1 MPRRKDIKKVLMI
14 GSGPIIIG
22 QACEFD
28 YSGSQACKALREE
41 GFFTILVNS
50 NPATIMTD
58 PGMADVTY
66 IEPLTV
72 DMVTKIIA
80 KERPDAILPTLGGQ
94 TGLNLAFFLM
104 KQGILKKYGVE
115 SIGASVE
122 AISCAEDRELF
133 KKAMLEI
140 GIDVPKSGIATSLE
154 EGMKIGL
161 NIGFPLIL
169 RPAYCLGG
177 SGGAT
182 AYNKEELEKFLD
194 KGLETSPVHQ
204 VLVEQSVLG
213 WKEIEFEVM
222 RDCADNVI
230 MITSMENVDPMG
242 VHTGDSIVVA
252 PSQTLTAEEYTN
264 FVNLSKKIIRRVGI
278 TGGGANI
285 QFAQN
290 PDNGHI
296 VIIEVNPR
304 LSRSSALASKA
315 TGFPIA
321 RIATKLAVGL
331 TLPEVMNQITGKTT
345 SFFEPTVDYCVF
357 KICRFTF
364 EKFPRAERVINTSM
378 KAVGEAMSIG
388 RNFKEA
394 LQKGIR
400 SIEISRFGFGADG
413 KDKISDEMLENPDN
427 GLMKL
432 IKDKIRIPNDERLF
446 FIRYGLKAG
455 LSIDEIY
462 HLSKIDRWF
471 LDNMK
476 QLAELEEKIKKFRN
490 NKQGEEIKISLD
502 LIKEAKKD
510 GFSDRQLAYLLNVK
524 EEKVRELRKKNNIK
538 PVYKLVDTCAGEF
551 PAKQPYFYST
561 YETQEEARP
570 SKNKKVVILGGGPNR
585 IGQGIEFDYC
595 CCHAAYALR
604 EEGIDSIM
612 INCNPET
619 VSTDYDTSDRL
630 YFEPLTLEDILHVI
644 DLEKPIGVIVQFGG
658 QTPLNLAVS
667 LRKAGVNI
675 LGTSADN
682 IDIAEDRER
691 FKQMLHKIDL
701 LQPDNGTAFTFE
713 EARQVARKIGYPVL
727 VRPSYVLGGRAMEI
741 VYDESTL
748 EKFIPEAAAVSGEHP
763 ILIDKFLED
772 AIEVDVDLIGDG
784 ETFVIGGIME
794 HIEEAGIH
802 SGDSAMA
809 LPTYTLSQ
817 SILNQI
823 REATSKMAKELNVLG
838 LMNVQYA
845 VKDEKV
851 YVLEVNPR
859 ASRTIPFVSK
869 VIGVPLAKLATKIM
883 LGKKLK
889 ELGFSHEIIPKYVA
903 VKESVFPFNRFPG
916 VDVILG
922 PEMKSTGEVMG
933 IDVDFSRAYIKSQIA
948 AGQRLPKK
956 GNVFIS
962 VRDKDKRAVVFIAKK
977 LQDLGFCIYA
987 TSGTAT
993 ALEKNDI
1000 KVLVLPKIAEGRP
1013 NVLDLM
1019 KDGKIQLVINTP
1031 SGRIPRQDE
1040 VKIRSQV
1047 ILYNIPYTTTVS
1059 AAQATVNGI
1068 EALLKKDLDVKS
1080 LQQYHKKIQNP
1091 CLSLPLRQAG
1101 ARQAKSLPVPACPA
1115 GRRQAGKIQKHS
1127 SKPKKHGEDKR
1138 KNK

>member
-1 MPRRKDIKKVLMI
+1 MPRRKDLKKILMI

-28 YSGSQACKALREE
+28 YSGSQACKALKEE

-58 PGMADVTY
+58 PSLADITY

-72 DMVTKIIA
+72 EMVSKIIA

-104 KQGILKKYGVE
+104 KEGILKKYGVE

-122 AISCAEDRELF
+122 AISCAEDRQLF
-133 KKAMLEI
+133 KKAMQEI
-140 GIDVPKSGIATSLE
+140 DADVPKSGIATTVEQGL
-154 EGMKIGL
+154 KIGL
-161 NIGFPLIL
+161 GIGFPLIL

-177 SGGAT
+177 SGGSI
-182 AYNKEELEKFLD
+182 AYNKEELEKFLN

-204 VLVEQSVLG
+204 VLVEQSLLG

-222 RDCADNVI
+222 RDCVDNVI

-252 PSQTLTAEEYTN
+252 PSQTLTLQEYTN
-264 FVNLSKKIIRRVGI
+264 FVSLSKKIIRRVGI

-290 PDNGHI
+290 PDNGRI

-321 RIATKLAVGL
+321 RVATKLAVGL
-331 TLPEVMNQITGKTT
+331 TLPEVMNQITGRTT

-364 EKFPRAERVINTSM
+364 EKFPAAERLINTSM

-400 SIEISRFGFGADG
+400 STETSRYGFGADG
-413 KDKISDEMLENPDN
+413 KDKITDEMLKHPTN
-427 GLMKL
+427 GLLKL
-432 IKDKIRIPNDERLF
+432 LKDKIRIPNDERLF
-446 FIRYGLKAG
+446 YIRYGLKAG
-455 LSIDEIY
+455 LSVGEIY
-462 HLSKIDRWF
+462 NLSKIDHWF
-471 LDNMK
+471 IDNMK
-476 QLAELEEKIKKFRN
+476 QLVEME
-490 NKQGEEIKISLD
+490 EEIKKYKINKENDEIKIPVD
-502 LIKEAKKD
+502 LLRRAKKD
-510 GFSDRQLAYLLNVK
+510 GFSDRQLAYLLNTK
-524 EEKVRELRKKNNIK
+524 EEGIRELRKKENIK
-538 PVYKLVDTCAGEF
+538 PTYKLVDTCAGEF
-551 PAKQPYFYST
+551 QAKQPYFYST
-561 YETQEEARP
+561 YETGEEGRT

-595 CCHAAYALR
+595 CCHAAYALK

-612 INCNPET
+612 VNCNPET

-630 YFEPLTLEDILHVI
+630 YFEPLTLEDILNII
-644 DLEKPIGVIVQFGG
+644 DFEKPIGVIVQFGG
-658 QTPLNLAVS
+658 QTPLNLAVP
-667 LRKAGVNI
+667 LRKSGVDI

-682 IDIAEDRER
+682 IDIAEDRKR
-691 FKQMLHKIDL
+691 FKQMLHKLEL
-701 LQPDNGTAFTFE
+701 LQPDNGTAFTFS
-713 EARQVARKIGYPVL
+713 EAKEVAQKIGYPVL

-741 VYDESTL
+741 VYDEQSL
-748 EKFIPEAAAVSGEHP
+748 EKFIKGAAEVSGEHP
-763 ILIDKFLED
+763 VLIDKFLED
-772 AIEVDVDLIGDG
+772 AIEVDVDMLGDG
-784 ETFVIGGIME
+784 EAFIIGAIME

-809 LPTYTLSQ
+809 LPSYTLS
-817 SILNQI
+817 SEILSKI
-823 REATSKMAKELNVLG
+823 REATYKMAKELNVVG
-838 LMNVQYA
+838 LMNGQYA
-845 VKDEKV
+845 IKDEKV

-869 VIGVPLAKLATKIM
+869 AIGVPLAKLATKVM

-889 ELGFSHEIIPKYVA
+889 DLGFTQEIIPRHVA

-916 VDVILG
+916 VDIILG

-933 IDVDFSRAYIKSQIA
+933 IDKDFSQAYIKSQIA
-948 AGQRLPKK
+948 AGQKLPKK

-962 VRDKDKRAVVFIAKK
+962 VRDKDKRAVVLIAKK
-977 LQDLGFCIYA
+977 LQDLGFHIYA
-987 TSGTAT
+987 SSGTAA
-993 ALEKNDI
+993 ALEKNNI
-1000 KVLVLPKIAEGRP
+1000 KVQSFLKSPK
-1013 NVLDLM
+1013 
-1019 KDGKIQLVINTP
+1019 
-1031 SGRIPRQDE
+1031 
-1040 VKIRSQV
+1040 
-1047 ILYNIPYTTTVS
+1047 
-1059 AAQATVNGI
+1059 
-1068 EALLKKDLDVKS
+1068 
-1080 LQQYHKKIQNP
+1080 
-1091 CLSLPLRQAG
+1091 AG
-1101 ARQAKSLPVPACPA
+1101 P
-1115 GRRQAGKIQKHS
+1115 IFWI
-1127 SKPKKHGEDKR
+1127 
-1138 KNK
+1138 

>member
-41 GFFTILVNS
+41 GYFTILVNS

-66 IEPLTV
+66 IEPLTLEI
-72 DMVTKIIA
+72 VTKIIA
-80 KERPDAILPTLGGQ
+80 KEKPDAILPTLGGQ

-104 KQGILKKYGVE
+104 KQGVLKKYKVE

-122 AISCAEDRELF
+122 AISCAEDRKLF
-133 KKAMLEI
+133 KKAMQEI
-140 GIDVPKSGIATSLE
+140 GVDVPKSGIATTIE
-154 EGMKIGL
+154 EGMRIGL
-161 NIGFPLIL
+161 EIGFPLIL

-182 AYNKEELEKFLD
+182 AYNKDELKKFLF

-252 PSQTLTAEEYTN
+252 PAQSLTAEEYVN

-278 TGGGANI
+278 SGGGANI

-321 RIATKLAVGL
+321 RVATKLAVGL

-364 EKFPRAERVINTSM
+364 EKFPQAERIIGTSM

-400 SIEISRFGFGADG
+400 SIEISRYGFGADG
-413 KDKISDEMLENPDN
+413 KDKISDEMLKAPQD
-427 GLMKL
+427 GLLKL
-432 IKDKIRIPNDERLF
+432 IKDKVRIPNDERIFYL
-446 FIRYGLKAG
+446 RYALKAG
-455 LSIDEIY
+455 LSIDQIY
-462 HLSKIDRWF
+462 NLSKIDRWF
-471 LDNMK
+471 IDNMK
-476 QLAELEEKIKKFRN
+476 QLVELEEEIKKFRN
-490 NKQGEEIKISLD
+490 DKQDEEVKIPAEL
-502 LIKEAKKD
+502 LMTAKED
-510 GFSDRQLAYLLNVK
+510 GFSDRQLAYLLNSR
-524 EEKVRELRKKNNIK
+524 EDKVREARKKQNIK
-538 PVYKLVDTCAGEF
+538 TVYKLVDTCAGEF
-551 PAKQPYFYST
+551 NAKQPYFYST
-561 YETQEEARP
+561 YETTDEARP

-595 CCHAAYALR
+595 CCHAAYALK
-604 EEGIDSIM
+604 EEGIESIM

-630 YFEPLTLEDILHVI
+630 YFEPLTLEDVLNII
-644 DLEKPIGVIVQFGG
+644 DIEKPMGVIVQFGG
-658 QTPLNLAVS
+658 QTPLNLAIP
-667 LRKAGVNI
+667 LRKAGVNL
-675 LGTSADN
+675 LGTSADS
-682 IDIAEDRER
+682 IDIAEDRKR
-691 FKQMLHKIDL
+691 FKQMLHKLNL
-701 LQPDNGTAFTFE
+701 LQPENGTAFTFE
-713 EARQVARKIGYPVL
+713 EAKEVAKKIGYPVL

-741 VYDESTL
+741 VYDEQTL
-748 EKFIPEAAAVSGEHP
+748 EKFIKEAAEVSGEHP
-763 ILIDKFLED
+763 VLIDKFLED
-772 AIEVDVDLIGDG
+772 AIEVDVDMIGDG

-802 SGDSAMA
+802 SGDSAMS
-809 LPTYTLSQ
+809 LPTYSLSNDTL
-817 SILNQI
+817 NKI
-823 REATSKMAKELNVLG
+823 RESTYKMAKELNLMG

-859 ASRTIPFVSK
+859 ASRTVPFISK
-869 VIGVPLAKLATKIM
+869 AIGVPLAKLATKVL
-883 LGKKLK
+883 LGKTLK
-889 ELGFSHEIIPKYVA
+889 ELGFTREIIPKHVSL
-903 VKESVFPFNRFPG
+903 KESVFPFNRFPG
-916 VDVILG
+916 VDIILG

-933 IDVDFSRAYIKSQIA
+933 IDKDFSRAYIKSQLA
-948 AGQRLPKK
+948 AGQKLPEK

-962 VRDKDKRAVVFIAKK
+962 VRDKDKRAVLLIAKK
-977 LQDLGFCIYA
+977 LQDLGFHIYA
-987 TSGTAT
+987 TSGTAS
-993 ALEKNDI
+993 ALEKSGI
-1000 KVLVLPKIAEGRP
+1000 SVKVLQKIAEGRP
-1013 NVLDLM
+1013 NILDFM
-1019 KDGKIQLVINTP
+1019 KDGKVQLVINTP

-1040 VKIRSQV
+1040 IRIRSQV
-1047 ILYNIPYTTTVS
+1047 ILYNIPYTTTIS
-1059 AAQATVNGI
+1059 GAQATVNGI
-1068 EALLKKDLDVKS
+1068 EVLLKKDLEVKA
-1080 LQQYHKKIQNP
+1080 LQEYHKKVTRN
-1091 CLSLPLRQAG
+1091 
-1101 ARQAKSLPVPACPA
+1101 
-1115 GRRQAGKIQKHS
+1115 GKN
-1127 SKPKKHGEDKR
+1127 KR

>member
-1 MPRRKDIKKVLMI
+1 MPRRKDLKKVLMI
-14 GSGPIIIG
+14 GSGPIVIG

-28 YSGSQACKALREE
+28 YSGSQACKALKEE
-41 GFFTILVNS
+41 GYFTILVNS

-58 PGMADVTY
+58 PGLADITY
-66 IEPLTV
+66 IEPLNV
-72 DMVTKIIA
+72 DVVTKIIA

-104 KQGILKKYGVE
+104 KEGILKKYGVE

-122 AISCAEDRELF
+122 AIACAEDRELF
-133 KKAMLEI
+133 KKAMQEI
-140 GIDVPKSGIATSLE
+140 GIDVPKSGIATTVE

-204 VLVEQSVLG
+204 ILVEQSVLG

-222 RDCADNVI
+222 RDCVDNVI

-252 PSQTLTAEEYTN
+252 PSQTLTTEEYNN

-290 PDNGHI
+290 PENGHI

-321 RIATKLAVGL
+321 RVATKLAVGL

-364 EKFPRAERVINTSM
+364 EKFPRAERLLNTSM

-400 SIEISRFGFGADG
+400 STEISRFGFGADG
-413 KDKISDEMLENPDN
+413 KDKITDEMLKKPQN
-427 GLMKL
+427 GLLKI

-446 FIRYGLKAG
+446 YIRYGLKAG
-455 LSIDEIY
+455 LSVKEIY
-462 HLSKIDRWF
+462 GLSKIDPWF
-471 LDNMK
+471 IENMK
-476 QLAELEEKIKKFRN
+476 ELVEMEEKIKKFKHN
-490 NKQGEEIKISLD
+490 QPKDELD
-502 LIKEAKKD
+502 MPLELLKEAKQD
-510 GFSDRQLAYLLNVK
+510 GFSDKQLAYLLNSS
-524 EEKVRELRKKNNIK
+524 EEKVRELRKKEEVTA
-538 PVYKLVDTCAGEF
+538 VYKLVDTCAGEF

-561 YETQEEARP
+561 YETQDEARP

-595 CCHAAYALR
+595 CCHAAYALK

-612 INCNPET
+612 VNCNPET

-630 YFEPLTLEDILHVI
+630 YFEPLTREDILNIIEV
-644 DLEKPIGVIVQFGG
+644 EKPIGVIVQFGG
-658 QTPLNLAVS
+658 QTPLNLAIP

-675 LGTSADN
+675 LGTSAEN
-682 IDIAEDRER
+682 IDIAEDRQR
-691 FKQMLHKIDL
+691 FKEMLHKLNL
-701 LQPDNGTAFTFE
+701 LQPDNGTAFTFQ
-713 EARQVARKIGYPVL
+713 EAKQVAQKIGYPVL

-748 EKFIPEAAAVSGEHP
+748 ERFIKEAAEVSGEHP
-763 ILIDKFLED
+763 VLIDKFLED
-772 AIEVDVDLIGDG
+772 AIEVDVDMIGDG

-809 LPTYTLSQ
+809 LPTYTLPGG
-817 SILNQI
+817 ILEKI
-823 REATSKMAKELNVLG
+823 REATYKMAKELEVVG

-845 VKDEKV
+845 VKEDKV

-869 VIGVPLAKLATKIM
+869 AIGVPLAKLATKVI
-883 LGKKLK
+883 LGAKLK
-889 ELGFSHEIIPKYVA
+889 DLGFTKEIIPKHVA
-903 VKESVFPFNRFPG
+903 VKESVFPFSRFPG
-916 VDVILG
+916 VDIILG

-933 IDVDFSRAYIKSQIA
+933 IDADFGRAYIKSQIA
-948 AGQRLPKK
+948 AGQNLPRK

-977 LQDLGFCIYA
+977 LRDLGFHIYA
-987 TSGTAT
+987 TSGTAIG
-993 ALEKNDI
+993 LEKNGI

-1013 NVLDLM
+1013 NILDLM

-1031 SGRIPRQDE
+1031 SGRVPRQDE

-1047 ILYNIPYTTTVS
+1047 ILYNIPYTTTIS
-1059 AAQATVNGI
+1059 GAQATVNGI
-1068 EALLKKDLDVKS
+1068 EALAKKDLGVKS
-1080 LQQYHKKIQNP
+1080 LQEYHKK
-1091 CLSLPLRQAG
+1091 G
-1101 ARQAKSLPVPACPA
+1101 KS
-1115 GRRQAGKIQKHS
+1115 GK
-1127 SKPKKHGEDKR
+1127 DKR

>member
-1 MPRRKDIKKVLMI
+1 MPRRRDIKKVLMI

-41 GFFTILVNS
+41 GYYTILVNS

-58 PGMADVTY
+58 PNIANVTY
-66 IEPLTV
+66 IEPLTIEI
-72 DMVTKIIA
+72 VTKIIE

-104 KQGILKKYGVE
+104 KQGVLKKYGVE
-115 SIGASVE
+115 SIGASVS

-133 KKAMLEI
+133 KKAMQEI
-140 GIDVPKSGIATSLE
+140 GVDVPKSGIANSVE
-154 EGMKIGL
+154 EGIKIGL
-161 NIGFPLIL
+161 TIGFPLIL

-177 SGGAT
+177 SGGAIV
-182 AYNKEELEKFLD
+182 YNNEELEKNLY
-194 KGLETSPVHQ
+194 KGIETSPVRQ

-242 VHTGDSIVVA
+242 VHTGDSMVVA
-252 PSQTLTAEEYTN
+252 PAQTLTAEEYAN
-264 FVNLSKKIIRRVGI
+264 FVNLSKKIIRKVGI

-285 QFAQN
+285 QFGQN
-290 PDNGHI
+290 PENGHI

-321 RIATKLAVGL
+321 RVATKLAVGL

-364 EKFPRAERVINTSM
+364 EKFPGAERVLNTSM

-388 RNFKEA
+388 RNFREA

-400 SIEISRFGFGADG
+400 SLEISRFGLGADG
-413 KDKISDEMLENPDN
+413 RDKISDEELVSPKAALIQE
-427 GLMKL
+427 
-432 IKDKIRIPNDERLF
+432 IKDKITVPNDERIFYL
-446 FIRYGLKAG
+446 RYAIKAG
-455 LSIDEIY
+455 LPIDEIY
-462 HLSKIDRWF
+462 QLSKIDRWF
-471 LDNMK
+471 LDNLKM
-476 QLAELEEKIKKFRN
+476 LVETEDKIKKYRGSS
-490 NKQGEEIKISLD
+490 GENLVNLPFEILV
-502 LIKEAKKD
+502 EAKKS
-510 GFSDRQLAYLLNVK
+510 GFSDRQIAFLLTVK
-524 EEKVRELRKKNNIK
+524 EEAVREFRKKNNNK
-538 PVYKLVDTCAGEF
+538 AVYKLVDTCAGEF
-551 PAKQPYFYST
+551 NTKRPYFYST
-561 YETQEEARP
+561 QEVQEEGRP

-595 CCHAAYALR
+595 CCHAAYALK
-604 EEGIDSIM
+604 EEGVESIM
-612 INCNPET
+612 VNCNPET

-630 YFEPLTLEDILHVI
+630 YFEPLTIEDILNI
-644 DLEKPIGVIVQFGG
+644 LDLEKPLGVIVQFGG
-658 QTPLNLAVS
+658 QTPINLAVA

-675 LGTSADN
+675 LGTSADS
-682 IDIAEDRER
+682 IDIAEDRKR
-691 FKQMLHKIDL
+691 FKEMLHKLEL

-713 EARQVARKIGYPVL
+713 EAKGAAKKIGYPVL
-727 VRPSYVLGGRAMEI
+727 IRPSYVLGGRGMEI
-741 VYDESTL
+741 AYDEQAL
-748 EKFIPEAAAVSGEHP
+748 EKFIVEAAKVSGEHP

-772 AIEVDVDLIGDG
+772 AIEVDVDVLGDG
-784 ETFVIGGIME
+784 ASFVIGGIME

-802 SGDSAMA
+802 SGDSAMV
-809 LPTYTLSQ
+809 LPTYTLSPE
-817 SILNQI
+817 ILNNV
-823 REATSKMAKELNVLG
+823 REATYKMAKELSIVG

-859 ASRTIPFVSK
+859 ASRTVPFISK
-869 VIGVPLAKLATKIM
+869 AIGVPLAKLATKVI

-889 ELGFSHEIIPKYVA
+889 DLGFTEEIIPAHVA

-933 IDVDFSRAYIKSQIA
+933 IDKDFGRAYIKSQIA
-948 AGQRLPKK
+948 AGQNMPRK

-977 LQDLGFCIYA
+977 LHDLGFHIYA
-987 TSGTAT
+987 SSGTAA
-993 ALEKNDI
+993 ALEKNSI
-1000 KVLVLPKIAEGRP
+1000 EVKVLPKLSEGRP
-1013 NVLDLM
+1013 NILDLM
-1019 KDGKIQLVINTP
+1019 KDGKIQWVINTP

-1040 VKIRSQV
+1040 IRIRSHV
-1047 ILYNIPYTTTVS
+1047 VMYNIPYTTTIS
-1059 AAQATVNGI
+1059 GAQATVNGI
-1068 EALLKKDLDVKS
+1068 EALIKKELGVMS
-1080 LQQYHKKIQNP
+1080 LQEYHRK
-1091 CLSLPLRQAG
+1091 LSKQR
-1101 ARQAKSLPVPACPA
+1101 K
-1115 GRRQAGKIQKHS
+1115 QKQ
-1127 SKPKKHGEDKR
+1127 
-1138 KNK
+1138 

>member
-1 MPRRKDIKKVLMI
+1 
-14 GSGPIIIG
+14 
-22 QACEFD
+22 
-28 YSGSQACKALREE
+28 
-41 GFFTILVNS
+41 
-50 NPATIMTD
+50 
-58 PGMADVTY
+58 
-66 IEPLTV
+66 
-72 DMVTKIIA
+72 
-80 KERPDAILPTLGGQ
+80 LGGQ

-104 KQGILKKYGVE
+104 KEGVLKKYGVE
-115 SIGASVE
+115 SIGAPVE

-133 KKAMLEI
+133 KKAMQEI
-140 GIDVPKSGIATSLE
+140 GVDVPKSGIAMSVE
-154 EGMKIGL
+154 QGIKIGTS
-161 NIGFPLIL
+161 IGFPLIL

-177 SGGAT
+177 SGGST
-182 AYNKEELEKFLD
+182 VYNKEELEKFLL

-222 RDCADNVI
+222 RDSVDNVI

-252 PSQTLTAEEYTN
+252 PSQSLTAEEYVN
-264 FVNLSKKIIRRVGI
+264 FVNLSKRIIRRVGI

-321 RIATKLAVGL
+321 RVATKLAVGL

-400 SIEISRFGFGADG
+400 SIEISRYGFGADG
-413 KDKISDEMLENPDN
+413 KDKISDEALKDPDN

-446 FIRYGLKAG
+446 YIRYGLKAG
-455 LSIDEIY
+455 LSVEEIY
-462 HLSKIDRWF
+462 SLSRIDRWF
-471 LDNMK
+471 IHNMK
-476 QLAELEEKIKKFRN
+476 ELVEMEGEIKKFRCGN
-490 NKQGEEIKISLD
+490 NEEIKIPVAL
-502 LIKEAKKD
+502 LARAKKD
-510 GFSDRQLAYLLNVK
+510 GFSDRQLAFLLNTR
-524 EEKVRELRKKNNIK
+524 EEKVRELRKKNNVK

-551 PAKQPYFYST
+551 HAKQPYFYST
-561 YETQEEARP
+561 YETAEEARP

-604 EEGIDSIM
+604 EEGVDSIM
-612 INCNPET
+612 VNCNPET

-630 YFEPLTLEDILHVI
+630 YFEPLTLEDILNI
-644 DLEKPIGVIVQFGG
+644 IELEKPIGVIVQFGG
-658 QTPLNLAVS
+658 QTPINLAVP
-667 LRKAGVNI
+667 LRRAGVTL
-675 LGTSADN
+675 LGTSADS
-682 IDIAEDRER
+682 IDIAEDRKR
-691 FKQMLHKIDL
+691 FKQMLHKLNL
-701 LQPDNGTAFTFE
+701 LQPENGTAFTFD
-713 EARQVARKIGYPVL
+713 EAKEVARKIGYPVL

-741 VYDESTL
+741 VYDEATL
-748 EKFIPEAAAVSGEHP
+748 ERFIKEAAEVSGEHP
-763 ILIDKFLED
+763 VLIDKFLED
-772 AIEVDVDLIGDG
+772 AIEVDVDLIADG

-802 SGDSAMA
+802 SGDSAMS
-809 LPTYTLSQ
+809 LPPYTLSLE
-817 SILNQI
+817 ILNQI
-823 REATSKMAKELNVLG
+823 RQATYKMAKELNTVG

-845 VKDEKV
+845 VKDERV

-869 VIGVPLAKLATKIM
+869 AIGMPLAKLATKVM

-889 ELGFSHEIIPKYVA
+889 DLEFTQEIIPKHVS

-933 IDVDFSRAYIKSQIA
+933 VDADFGRAYIKSQLA
-948 AGQRLPKK
+948 AGQNLPRK

-977 LQDLGFCIYA
+977 LQDLGFRIYS
-987 TSGTAT
+987 TSGTAQ
-993 ALEKNDI
+993 ALEKNGI
-1000 KVLVLPKIAEGRP
+1000 EVKVLPKIAEGRP

-1040 VKIRSQV
+1040 IKIRSQV
-1047 ILYNIPYTTTVS
+1047 VLYNIPYTTTIS
-1059 AAQATVNGI
+1059 GAQATVNGI
-1068 EALLKKDLDVKS
+1068 EALLKKELGVRS
-1080 LQQYHKKIQNP
+1080 LQEYHRK
-1091 CLSLPLRQAG
+1091 
-1101 ARQAKSLPVPACPA
+1101 
-1115 GRRQAGKIQKHS
+1115 GKAQRDR
-1127 SKPKKHGEDKR
+1127 HGKNKR

>member
-1 MPRRKDIKKVLMI
+1 MPRRKDIKKILII
-14 GSGPIIIG
+14 GSGPIVIG

-41 GFFTILVNS
+41 GYHTVLINS

-66 IEPLTV
+66 IEPLSV
-72 DMVTKIIA
+72 EIVTKIIA

-104 KQGILKKYGVE
+104 KEGVLKRYGVE
-115 SIGASVE
+115 SIGASVS

-140 GIDVPKSGIATSLE
+140 GVDVPRSGIATTVG

-177 SGGAT
+177 SGGSI
-182 AYNKEELEKFLD
+182 AYNKEELEKFLA
-194 KGLETSPVHQ
+194 KGIETSPVHQ
-204 VLVEQSVLG
+204 ILVEQSVLG

-222 RDCADNVI
+222 RDCVDNVI

-252 PSQTLTAEEYTN
+252 PAQTLTAEEYTN
-264 FVNLSKKIIRRVGI
+264 FVNLSKRIIRRVGI
-278 TGGGANI
+278 SGGGANI
-285 QFAQN
+285 QFGQN
-290 PDNGHI
+290 PDNGRI

-321 RIATKLAVGL
+321 RVATKLAIGL

-364 EKFPRAERVINTSM
+364 EKFPRAERVLNTSM

-394 LQKGIR
+394 FQKGIR

-413 KDKISDEMLENPDN
+413 KDKISDEQLKNPDN
-427 GLMKL
+427 GLLKS

-446 FIRYGLKAG
+446 YIRYAFKAG
-455 LSIDEIY
+455 ITIDELY
-462 HLSKIDRWF
+462 ELSHIDRWF

-476 QLAELEEKIKKFRN
+476 QLVELEEKVKKFAN
-490 NKQGEEIKISLD
+490 NKVDDEVKIPVEILV
-502 LIKEAKKD
+502 EAKKD
-510 GFSDRQLAYLLNVK
+510 GFSDRQLAFLLNSK
-524 EEKVRELRKKNNIK
+524 EDKVRELRKKHK
-538 PVYKLVDTCAGEF
+538 EKAVYKLVDTCAGEVN
-551 PAKQPYFYST
+551 AKQPYFYST
-561 YETQEEARP
+561 RETTDEARP
-570 SKNKKVVILGGGPNR
+570 SKNKKVIILGGGPNR

-595 CCHAAYALR
+595 CCHAAYALK
-604 EEGIDSIM
+604 EEGVDSIM
-612 INCNPET
+612 VNCNPET

-630 YFEPLTLEDILHVI
+630 YFEPLTFEDIMNI
-644 DLEKPIGVIVQFGG
+644 IELEKPMGVIVQFGG
-658 QTPLNLAVS
+658 QTPLNLAVP
-667 LRKAGVNI
+667 LRKAGVPL
-675 LGTSADN
+675 LGTSAES
-682 IDIAEDRER
+682 IDIAEDRKR
-691 FKQMLHKIDL
+691 FKAMLHKLEL
-701 LQPDNGTAFTFE
+701 LQPENGTAFNFQ
-713 EARQVARKIGYPVL
+713 EAKEVARKIGYPVL

-741 VYDESTL
+741 VYEENTL
-748 EKFIPEAAAVSGEHP
+748 EKFIKEAAEVSGEHP
-763 ILIDKFLED
+763 VLIDKFLED

-802 SGDSAMA
+802 SGDSAMS
-809 LPTYTLSQ
+809 LPPYTLSLD
-817 SILNQI
+817 ILNKVRQ
-823 REATSKMAKELNVLG
+823 TTYKMAKELNVVG

-845 VKDEKV
+845 IKDEKV

-859 ASRTIPFVSK
+859 ASRTVPFVSK
-869 VIGVPLAKLATKIM
+869 VIGVALAKLATKVM
-883 LGKKLK
+883 LGEKLK
-889 ELGFSHEIIPKYVA
+889 DLGFTQEIIPKHVA

-933 IDVDFSRAYIKSQIA
+933 IDKDFGRAYIKSQIA
-948 AGQRLPKK
+948 AGQKLPKK

-962 VRDKDKRAVVFIAKK
+962 VRDKDKRTIIFVAKK
-977 LQDLGFCIYA
+977 LQDLGFHIYA
-987 TSGTAT
+987 TSGTAA
-993 ALEKNDI
+993 ALEKSNI
-1000 KVLVLPKIAEGRP
+1000 QVRLLPKITEGRP
-1013 NVLDLM
+1013 NILDLM
-1019 KDGKIQLVINTP
+1019 KDGKIQMVINTP

-1040 VKIRSQV
+1040 VKIRSHV
-1047 ILYNIPYTTTVS
+1047 ILYNIPYTTTIS
-1059 AAQATVNGI
+1059 GAQATVNGI
-1068 EALLKKDLDVKS
+1068 EAMMRKDLGVKS
-1080 LQQYHKKIQNP
+1080 LQEYHKIK
-1091 CLSLPLRQAG
+1091 G
-1101 ARQAKSLPVPACPA
+1101 KKKS
-1115 GRRQAGKIQKHS
+1115 K
-1127 SKPKKHGEDKR
+1127 
-1138 KNK
+1138 

>member
-28 YSGSQACKALREE
+28 YSGSQACKALAEE
-41 GFFTILVNS
+41 GYFTILVNS

-72 DMVTKIIA
+72 ETVAKIIA

-104 KQGILKKYGVE
+104 KAGILKKYGVE
-115 SIGASVE
+115 SIGAPVE

-133 KKAMLEI
+133 KKAMQEI
-140 GIDVPKSGIATSLE
+140 GVDVPKSGIATTVE

-177 SGGAT
+177 SGGSI
-182 AYNKEELEKFLD
+182 AYNKEELEKFLN

-222 RDCADNVI
+222 RDCVDNVI

-264 FVNLSKKIIRRVGI
+264 FVNLSKRIIRQVGI

-290 PDNGHI
+290 PKDGHI

-321 RIATKLAVGL
+321 RVATKLAVGL

-364 EKFPRAERVINTSM
+364 EKFSKTERIINTSM

-400 SIEISRFGFGADG
+400 SIEMSRFGLGADG
-413 KDKISDEMLENPDN
+413 KDKITDEMLKRPDN
-427 GLMKL
+427 GLLKL

-446 FIRYGLKAG
+446 YIRYGLKAG
-455 LSIDEIY
+455 LLVEEIY
-462 HLSKIDRWF
+462 NLSKIDPWF
-471 LDNMK
+471 IENMK
-476 QLAELEEKIKKFRN
+476 ELVELEEKIGHFKNKKPD
-490 NKQGEEIKISLD
+490 EEIEVPLD
-502 LIKEAKKD
+502 LLKAAKKD
-510 GFSDRQLAYLLNVK
+510 GFSDWQLAYLLNSK
-524 EEKVRELRKKNNIK
+524 EEAVRQFRKKHNLK
-538 PVYKLVDTCAGEF
+538 AVYKLVDTCAAEF
-551 PAKQPYFYST
+551 NAKQPYFYST
-561 YETQEEARP
+561 YETTEEARP

-595 CCHAAYALR
+595 CCHAAYALK
-604 EEGIDSIM
+604 EEGIDSVM
-612 INCNPET
+612 VNCNPET
-619 VSTDYDTSDRL
+619 VSTDYDTSNRL
-630 YFEPLTLEDILHVI
+630 YFEPVTVEDVLNII
-644 DLEKPIGVIVQFGG
+644 ELEKPIGVIVQFGG
-658 QTPLNLAVS
+658 QTPLNLAIP
-667 LRKAGVNI
+667 LRKAGVDL
-675 LGTSADN
+675 LGTSADS
-682 IDIAEDRER
+682 IDIAEDRKR
-691 FKQMLHKIDL
+691 FKQMLHKLDL
-701 LQPDNGTAFTFE
+701 LQPDNGTAFTFQ
-713 EARQVARKIGYPVL
+713 EAKEVAKKIGYPVL

-741 VYDESTL
+741 VYDEHTL
-748 EKFIPEAAAVSGEHP
+748 EWFIKEAAEVSGEHP
-763 ILIDKFLED
+763 VLIDKFLED
-772 AIEVDVDLIGDG
+772 AIEVDVDMIGDG

-809 LPTYTLSQ
+809 LPPYTLSED
-817 SILNQI
+817 ILNKI
-823 REATSKMAKELNVLG
+823 RESTYKMARELNVVG

-845 VKDEKV
+845 VKDDKV

-869 VIGVPLAKLATKIM
+869 AIGVPLAKLATKIM

-889 ELGFSHEIIPKYVA
+889 DLGFTQEIIPKHVA

-916 VDVILG
+916 VDIILG

-933 IDVDFSRAYIKSQIA
+933 IDTDFSRAYIKSQIA
-948 AGQRLPKK
+948 AGQNLPCK

-962 VRDKDKRAVVFIAKK
+962 VRDKDKRAIVFIAKK
-977 LQDLGFCIYA
+977 LQDLGFHLYA
-987 TSGTAT
+987 TSGTAA
-993 ALEKNDI
+993 ALEKNGI
-1000 KVLVLPKIAEGRP
+1000 KVKVLPKIAEGRP

-1040 VKIRSQV
+1040 IKIRSQV
-1047 ILYNIPYTTTVS
+1047 ILYNIPYTTTIS
-1059 AAQATVNGI
+1059 GAQATVSGI
-1068 EALLKKDLDVKS
+1068 EVLLKKDLGVKS
-1080 LQQYHKKIQNP
+1080 LQKYHKEIK
-1091 CLSLPLRQAG
+1091 G
-1101 ARQAKSLPVPACPA
+1101 
-1115 GRRQAGKIQKHS
+1115 GK
-1127 SKPKKHGEDKR
+1127 DKR

>member
-14 GSGPIIIG
+14 GSGPIVIG

-28 YSGSQACKALREE
+28 YSGSQACKALKEE
-41 GFFTILVNS
+41 GYFTILVNS

-58 PGMADVTY
+58 PGLADVTY
-66 IEPLTV
+66 IEPLSF
-72 DMVTKIIA
+72 DYVTKIIA

-104 KQGILKKYGVE
+104 KEGILKKYGVE
-115 SIGASVE
+115 SIGASVN
-122 AISCAEDRELF
+122 AISCAEDRLLF
-133 KKAMLEI
+133 KKAMQEI
-140 GIDVPKSGIATSLE
+140 GLAVPKSGIACSVE

-161 NIGFPLIL
+161 GIGFPLIL
-169 RPAYCLGG
+169 RPAYTLGG
-177 SGGAT
+177 SGGSIV
-182 AYNKEELEKFLD
+182 YNKEELERFLA

-204 VLVEQSVLG
+204 ILVEQSVLG

-242 VHTGDSIVVA
+242 VHTGDSMVVA
-252 PSQTLTAEEYTN
+252 PAQTLTAEEYTN

-285 QFAQN
+285 QFGQN

-321 RIATKLAVGL
+321 RVATKLAVGY

-357 KICRFTF
+357 KICRFAF
-364 EKFPRAERVINTSM
+364 EKFPGSDRALNTSM

-413 KDKISDEMLENPDN
+413 KDKISDEALKNPDS
-427 GLMKL
+427 GLLKE
-432 IKDKIRIPNDERLF
+432 IKDKITVPNDERIFYL
-446 FIRYGLKAG
+446 RYALKAG
-455 LSIDEIY
+455 FSVDDIY
-462 HLSKIDRWF
+462 AASRIDRWF
-471 LDNMK
+471 IDNMK
-476 QLAELEEKIKKFRN
+476 QLVEMEEKIKAFRN
-490 NKQGEEIKISLD
+490 NRAEDEIKLPAD
-502 LIKEAKKD
+502 LLGQAKQD
-510 GFSDRQLAYLLNVK
+510 GFSDRQLAYLLNSR
-524 EEKVRELRKKNNIK
+524 EGKVREHRKKNNK
-538 PVYKLVDTCAGEF
+538 KAVYKLVDTCAGEF
-551 PAKQPYFYST
+551 NAKQPYVYLTNESQD
-561 YETQEEARP
+561 EGRP
-570 SKNKKVVILGGGPNR
+570 GKDKKVIILGGGPNR

-595 CCHAAYALR
+595 CCHAAYALK
-604 EEGIDSIM
+604 EEGIESIM
-612 INCNPET
+612 VNCNPET

-630 YFEPLTLEDILHVI
+630 YFEPLTIEDIMNI
-644 DLEKPIGVIVQFGG
+644 IELEKPMGVIVQFGG
-658 QTPLNLAVS
+658 QTPINLALS

-675 LGTSADN
+675 LGTTADS
-682 IDIAEDRER
+682 IDIAEDRKK
-691 FKQMLHKIDL
+691 FKEMLHKLDL
-701 LQPDNGTAFTFE
+701 LQPENGTAFNFE
-713 EARQVARKIGYPVL
+713 EAKIVARKIGYPVL

-741 VYDESTL
+741 VYDESLL
-748 EKFIPEAAAVSGEHP
+748 ERFIIEAAKVSGEHP

-772 AIEVDVDLIGDG
+772 AIEVDVDVIGDG
-784 ETFVIGGIME
+784 STFVIGGIME

-802 SGDSAMA
+802 SGDSAMV
-809 LPTYTLSQ
+809 LPAYTLSQ
-817 SILNQI
+817 GLVNKI
-823 REATSKMAKELNVLG
+823 REATYKMAKELNVVG

-845 VKDEKV
+845 VKDEKI

-859 ASRTIPFVSK
+859 ASRTVPFVSK
-869 VIGVPLAKLATKIM
+869 AIGLPLAKLATKVM

-889 ELGFSHEIIPKYVA
+889 DLGFTKEIVTKHVA

-933 IDVDFSRAYIKSQIA
+933 IDKDFGRAYIKSQIA
-948 AGQRLPKK
+948 AGQNLPKK

-962 VRDKDKRAVVFIAKK
+962 VRDRDKRAVVFIAKK
-977 LQDLGFCIYA
+977 LVDLGFQVYS
-987 TSGTAT
+987 TSGTAA
-993 ALEKNDI
+993 ALEKNGIDVKI
-1000 KVLVLPKIAEGRP
+1000 LPKLSEGRP
-1013 NVLDLM
+1013 NILDLM
-1019 KDGKIQLVINTP
+1019 KDGKIQMVINTP

-1040 VKIRSQV
+1040 LKIRSYV
-1047 ILYNIPYTTTVS
+1047 VLYNIPYTTTIS
-1059 AAQATVNGI
+1059 GAQATVNGI
-1068 EALLKKDLDVKS
+1068 ETLIKKELEVRSIQD
-1080 LQQYHKKIQNP
+1080 YHKKM
-1091 CLSLPLRQAG
+1091 
-1101 ARQAKSLPVPACPA
+1101 
-1115 GRRQAGKIQKHS
+1115 
-1127 SKPKKHGEDKR
+1127 SK
-1138 KNK
+1138 